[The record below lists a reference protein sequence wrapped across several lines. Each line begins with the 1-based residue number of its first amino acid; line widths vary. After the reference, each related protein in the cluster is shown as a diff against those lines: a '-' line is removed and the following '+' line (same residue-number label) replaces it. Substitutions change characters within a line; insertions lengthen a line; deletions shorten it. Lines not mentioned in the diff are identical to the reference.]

1 MPSKGP
7 GFNLKKAI
15 DIIESRWRD
24 DKDLRQEWDD
34 YGQMYRSEF
43 WKKELG
49 EDLSRVAVNYL
60 FANIHQI
67 LPLMTDNRP
76 VWSVV
81 SRQSEFQPL
90 MNVWNA
96 ALHYLWTVLDMDEK
110 LPIAYLDALLSET
123 GFFQVDWDS
132 DEDDVSVDAVDP
144 RHMVFP
150 IGYDNLDDCPWVCKR
165 RAHPISWVRR
175 TYPEYSGK
183 VQSDRSPEDSEESRD
198 HEKGGDGDSFG
209 ASNEWVTVFELWMV
223 DDTVEEELES
233 NGSTDGKENGK
244 VKTKLKYPNG
254 RFLVF
259 TKSGV
264 DNEPVLLDDYAS
276 PYGHGKSPF
285 VTIYDYR
292 RPHQIWGIGE
302 ARPVEGLIDDL
313 NETMQSLS
321 SKVRNNS
328 RVNYVVDTN
337 RVDAGEFRQKFARG
351 NQVFESKGVGSA
363 PTHSG
368 QDRPDP
374 GVYLVPVSPPLQ
386 SEYQYLEQLVTFIEE
401 ISGVTEVSKG
411 VADKKAEQTAQEVST
426 LIETTYTRTR
436 QRVRNLESSIKKLL
450 HRILSIMME
459 NYTEDHSFYVEQDGK
474 ATHGKISNQRAR
486 ALEIMRADGAEQSQ
500 SGEAEDPYDLSE
512 KDKAMEKL
520 IESLP
525 GDTDQVIAR
534 FDISVQTNS
543 TLPLDKQSLANLV
556 LRLAQMGIADA
567 RAVLMTLQFPNAE
580 MIADRIEEWKRMEME
595 GSQGEG
601 NVGHD
606 AQTADPGAGAAP
618 SPVGA

>member
-1 MPSKGP
+1 MPKKGP

-15 DIIESRWRD
+15 DIIERRWRD

-34 YGQMYRSEF
+34 YTQTYRSEF
-43 WKKELG
+43 WKKDID
-49 EDLSRVAVNYL
+49 EDLSRISVNYL

-96 ALHYLWTVLDMDEK
+96 ALHYLWTVLDMDDK
-110 LPIAYLDALLSET
+110 LPIAYLDALLAET

-132 DEDDVSVDAVDP
+132 DEDDVSVEVVDP

-165 RAHPISWVRR
+165 RTHPISWVRR
-175 TYPEYSGK
+175 TYPEYSDK
-183 VQSDRSPEDSEESRD
+183 VQSDRSPEDSENEERNSTSD
-198 HEKGGDGDSFG
+198 DSFG

-223 DDTVEEELES
+223 DDTVEEELEGD
-233 NGSTDGKENGK
+233 GSADGTEKGK
-244 VKTKLKYPNG
+244 VKTNLKYPNG

-264 DNEPVLLDDYAS
+264 DNDPVLLDDYAS

-285 VTIYDYR
+285 IPIYDYR

-302 ARPVEGLIDDL
+302 ARTVMGLIDDL

-337 RVDAGEFRQKFARG
+337 RVDASEFRNKFTRG
-351 NQVFESKGVGSA
+351 NQVFESKGVGAS
-363 PTHSG
+363 PTSSG

-386 SEYQYLEQLVTFIEE
+386 SEYKYLEQLVTFIEE

-474 ATHGKISNQRAR
+474 ATHGKISNQRER
-486 ALEIMRADGAEQSQ
+486 AQEITHAAGAEQSQ
-500 SGEAEDPYDLSE
+500 QSGKPEDPYDLAE
-512 KDKAMEKL
+512 KDEAMEKL
-520 IESLP
+520 IDSLP

-534 FDISVQTNS
+534 FDISIQTNS

-580 MIADRIEEWKRMEME
+580 MIADRIEEFKRAEME
-595 GSQGEG
+595 GSQQGEG
-601 NVGHD
+601 NVGQN
-606 AQTADPGAGAAP
+606 AEPVGPGAPAAAP
-618 SPVGA
+618 GA